1 MGVFSPLSLHHLL
14 SSNVAFVPPGLQA
27 QTELYMHS
35 YHPAA
40 TQPGL
45 AGQ

>member
-1 MGVFSPLSLHHLL
+1 MGVFSPLSLHHLF
-14 SSNVAFVPPGLQA
+14 NVACAPPGLQA